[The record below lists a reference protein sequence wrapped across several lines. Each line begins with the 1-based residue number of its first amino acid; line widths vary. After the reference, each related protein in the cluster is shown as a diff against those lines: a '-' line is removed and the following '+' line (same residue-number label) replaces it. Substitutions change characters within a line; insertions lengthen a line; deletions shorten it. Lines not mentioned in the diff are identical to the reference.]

1 MMNRHR
7 MKKPRHAANGTTPT
21 AHGPP
26 PPDESSPVSA
36 RHAAYQVPIY
46 DPGADDTAVR
56 GRHAAVHSPTN
67 GHSGESVVTVGG
79 TANGTA
85 TIGANGNGHAGEG
98 LVTVDAEANGTAT
111 IGVNGNGHAGEG
123 LVTVDAA
130 ANGAPTIGQRQRA
143 PRRGRGR
150 HTL

>member
-1 MMNRHR
+1 MSDGA
-7 MKKPRHAANGTTPT
+7 P
-21 AHGPP
+21 GP
-26 PPDESSPVSA
+26 
-36 RHAAYQVPIY
+36 

-79 TANGTA
+79 AANGTA

-98 LVTVDAEANGTAT
+98 VVIVDGPA
-111 IGVNGNGHAGEG
+111 
-123 LVTVDAA
+123 D
-130 ANGAPTIGQRQRA
+130 GAPTIGANGQRA
-143 PRRGRGR
+143 RRRGRDG